1 MFVKRQ
7 SSAQRYFFTIFSVV
21 LVFLILGGQSIA
33 ATLRGNLRDDLPN
46 VDPAGFSGPVGN
58 RLLSLVYEGLTAISR
73 DGQLVPALA
82 TRWETQDDG
91 RAWRFFLRPGVRFHS
106 GRPLTAADVRHSM
119 ETLLRAKRPSISAQF
134 LNKLQGREDFQH
146 GRSSSLAGVVEI
158 DPLTVEF
165 RFDEAV
171 AAFPYYPFFIID
183 SGAAKEWGPSWHNAH
198 SGGSGPFKLA
208 AWRRGRDLKLTVN
221 PNYWGPKPA
230 AEEVSFIV
238 APGIEAALA
247 MFDAGELDFVM
258 AVEPA
263 HRLIAADPRRLAALQ
278 AVERMQARFLAM
290 NAEVYPPFADPRVRA
305 AVSMVID
312 RQAVIDGVY
321 GGLAAAPRGFGVAG
335 FNRGSGAGGSG
346 GAPHQYDPEAARELL
361 AQAGY
366 PGGAGLPPIEFTVID
381 FSRIEG
387 AYYADKLVKELG
399 MPATMK
405 VMERTAVIS
414 AANAGRLGLF
424 ISGWTADFPDPLTY
438 LEPIWH
444 SRSPYNQA
452 RWRDADYDSL
462 VETARRAPDL
472 AARATLYREAERR
485 LAQGAAAAMLP
496 TPHNMLLR
504 NAKAEKLVSITS
516 YGHLAFTPRDGVAA
530 R

>member
-1 MFVKRQ
+1 MCVKRQ
-7 SSAQRYFFTIFSVV
+7 SFAQRYLFTIIAVTV
-21 LVFLILGGQSIA
+21 VFLTFGGQSIA

-46 VDPAGFSGPVGN
+46 IDPTAFNGPIGN
-58 RLLSLVYEGLTAISR
+58 RLLSLVYEGLTAISQS
-73 DGQLVPALA
+73 GQLVPALA
-82 TRWETQDDG
+82 TRWETQDGG

-106 GRPLTAADVRHSM
+106 GRPLTAADVRRSM
-119 ETLLRAKRPSISAQF
+119 EMLLHAKRPSISGQF
-134 LNKLQGREDFQH
+134 LDKLQGREDFQH
-146 GRSSSLAGVVEI
+146 GRSSRLAGVVEI

-165 RFDEAV
+165 RFDDAV
-171 AAFPYYPFFIID
+171 ATFPHYPFFIVD
-183 SGAAKEWGPSWHNAH
+183 SGAEAEWGTGWHNAH

-208 AWRRGRDLKLTVN
+208 SWRRGRDLKLTAN
-221 PNYWGPKPA
+221 QDYWGPKPA
-230 AEEVSFIV
+230 VEEVSFIV
-238 APGIEAALA
+238 APGIDAALA
-247 MFDAGELDFVM
+247 MFDADELDFVM

-263 HRLIAADPRRLAALQ
+263 HRLIAADPQRAAALQ

-305 AVSMVID
+305 AISMVID

-321 GGLAAAPRGFGVAG
+321 GGLAAAPRGFGVASFTG
-335 FNRGSGAGGSG
+335 GVGEGA
-346 GAPHQYDPEAARELL
+346 AHKYDPDAGRELL

-366 PGGAGLPPIEFTVID
+366 PGGAGLPPIEFTVVD

-452 RWRDADYDSL
+452 RWRDADYDAL
-462 VETARRAPDL
+462 VEKARRAADP
-472 AARATLYREAERR
+472 AARATLYREAESR
-485 LAQGAAAAMLP
+485 LAQATAAAMLP
-496 TPHNMLLR
+496 TPHNVLLR
-504 NAKAEKLVSITS
+504 NAKAEKLVSITP

>member
-1 MFVKRQ
+1 MCVKRQ
-7 SSAQRYFFTIFSVV
+7 SSAQQYFFTIVAVAVFFLTFS
-21 LVFLILGGQSIA
+21 GQSIA

-46 VDPAGFSGPVGN
+46 VDPVAFSGPIGN
-58 RLLSLVYEGLTAISR
+58 RLLSLVYEGLTAISQN
-73 DGQLVPALA
+73 GELVPALA
-82 TRWETQDDG
+82 TRWETQENG

-106 GRPLTAADVRHSM
+106 GRPLTAADVRYSM
-119 ETLLRAKRPSISAQF
+119 ETLLRAKRPSVSAQF
-134 LNKLQGREDFQH
+134 LDKLQGREDFQH

-158 DPLTVEF
+158 DSLTVEF

-208 AWRRGRDLKLTVN
+208 SWRRGRDLKLTVN
-221 PNYWGPKPA
+221 QDYWGPKPA
-230 AEEVSFIV
+230 AEEISFIV
-238 APGIEAALA
+238 APGIDAALA

-263 HRLIAADPRRLAALQ
+263 HRLIAADPRRRAALQ
-278 AVERMQARFLAM
+278 AVKRMQARFLAM
-290 NAEVYPPFADPRVRA
+290 NATVYPPFADPRVRA

-321 GGLAAAPRGFGVAG
+321 GGLAAAPRGFGVAS
-335 FNRGSGAGGSG
+335 FNSGAGGG
-346 GAPHQYDPEAARELL
+346 DPHKYDPAAARELL

-366 PGGAGLPPIEFTVID
+366 PGGTGLPPIEFTVID
-381 FSRIEG
+381 FGRIEG
-387 AYYADKLVKELG
+387 AYYADKLVTELG

-452 RWRDADYDSL
+452 RWRDAGYDAL
-462 VETARRAPDL
+462 VDQARRASDP
-472 AARATLYREAERR
+472 AARATLYREAESR
-485 LAQGAAAAMLP
+485 LAQGVAAAMLP

-504 NAKAEKLVSITS
+504 NAKAEKLVSITP
-516 YGHLAFTPRDGVAA
+516 YGYLAFTPRDGVAA